1 MLQYSICLHFPSTHT
16 HGTSKLQWTSN
27 TDANTAQASYAES
40 RDLTERSGV
49 VPPPPPF
56 APPKPTVA
64 DGLLTLMKVLST
76 TLATEK
82 FEESMR
88 KCFVDVGLAPAE
100 LTSDTACYKIYTDH
114 SAVVSTRSSGSL
126 SSVFLMAPP

>member
-1 MLQYSICLHFPSTHT
+1 MGHPNCNGLPIH
-16 HGTSKLQWTSN
+16 
-27 TDANTAQASYAES
+27 DANTAQASYAES
-40 RDLTERSGV
+40 RDLTERSAIPATGV